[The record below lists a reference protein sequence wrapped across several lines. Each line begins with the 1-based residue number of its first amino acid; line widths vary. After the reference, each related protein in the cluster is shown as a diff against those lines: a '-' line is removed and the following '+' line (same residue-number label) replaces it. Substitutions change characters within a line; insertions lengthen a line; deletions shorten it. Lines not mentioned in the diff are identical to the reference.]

1 MKSTYIGP
9 IMLGIF
15 AWRAWSM
22 FQARAKVAP
31 GAAARR
37 DRQLADRNGGFLLGT
52 FEAPETLVWGD
63 APEITPTDEP
73 LAVVPGRW
81 RVWSNAPRGSAA
93 TELFCAHVGADAV
106 IPTQTPVEPA
116 MQRHFA
122 DRVVLVDASARGGRA
137 AELRALGG
145 TRLVG
150 NDGCTLALTQVGEIR
165 LWRFPA
171 EGPAQVLWFSAHVP
185 AARTNS

>member
-22 FQARAKVAP
+22 FQARAKASPAV
-31 GAAARR
+31 AARR
-37 DRQLADRNGGFLLGT
+37 DRQMPDRSGGFLLGT
-52 FEAPETLVWGD
+52 FEAPGSLIWGD
-63 APEITPTDEP
+63 AAEITPTDER

-93 TELFCAHVGADAV
+93 TELFCAHVDADAL
-106 IPTQTPVEPA
+106 IPEKTPDKPPVQT
-116 MQRHFA
+116 HNA
-122 DRVVLVDASARGGRA
+122 DKVVLVDASARAGRA

-150 NDGCTLALTQVGEIR
+150 NDGCTLALTQVAEVR

-171 EGPAQVLWFSAHVP
+171 EGPAQVLWFSARLTTP
-185 AARTNS
+185 RADS